1 MLSTVKVSLSV
12 NELRKIKNIYRNEE
26 HQNHAERYFLSDLK
40 QEIDLQQDDEV
51 EIENIEATLVQNY
64 PPPPPRNNYSDNH
77 LSGCADDIV
86 KFKKE
91 YRKEGHHIFFENK
104 VCKFLPS

>member
-64 PPPPPRNNYSDNH
+64 PPPPQQLQRQSFVW
-77 LSGCADDIV
+77 L
-86 KFKKE
+86 
-91 YRKEGHHIFFENK
+91 RR
-104 VCKFLPS
+104 